1 MIINP
6 KNYKSILCLNGK
18 LPDKKFFSDF
28 EKLPIIAAD
37 GAANYLNSIDIIP
50 DMIIGDLDSVAKNLL
65 FEKKFI
71 MDKNQNFSDFQKSI
85 KYLESQN
92 LLPAIILGISGGYI
106 DHILNNINI
115 FLDTKSIF
123 YDDNIIGMVIS
134 EGSHQFDDLK
144 LGTKLSIFGIPNCL
158 ISTTGL
164 KWNLQNDELTFPGFN
179 SCFNRSI
186 EKKIS
191 IDIKKGRSLLLIYIS
206 DIIDAGVNSHNL
218 MG

>member
-6 KNYKSILCLNGK
+6 KNYKSILCLNGN
-18 LPDKKFFSDF
+18 LPDKNFFYDF
-28 EKLPIIAAD
+28 KKLPIIAAD
-37 GAANYLNSIDIIP
+37 GAANTLNSMDIIP

-65 FEKKFI
+65 IEKKFI
-71 MDKNQNFSDFQKSI
+71 MDKDQNSSDFQKAM

-92 LLPAIILGISGGYI
+92 LLPTIILGISGGYI

-134 EGSHQFDDLK
+134 EGYHQFYDLK

-164 KWNLQNDELTFPGFN
+164 KWNLQNDELSFPGFN

-191 IDIKKGRSLLLIYIS
+191 IYIKKGRALLLIYTS
-206 DIIDAGVNSHNL
+206 DIIDAGA
-218 MG
+218 

>member
-65 FEKKFI
+65 IEKKFI